1 MTADIDNLCDGKSV
15 GNIRDKPLIGGYKLI
30 DAGKK
35 GTLKTLVDVRF
46 YQVKNGSVVYC
57 IVWISGGEK
66 YGRGVGRAGGYG
78 YDKHSAALA
87 DALSDAGVA
96 IDSDISGRGE
106 GAEQDAIKAIGEA
119 LGYRDTILVDFHP

>member
-35 GTLKTLVDVRF
+35 GTFKTLVDVRF

-57 IVWISGGEK
+57 IVWISGDNK

-78 YDKHSAALA
+78 YDKSSAALGSA
-87 DALSDAGVA
+87 ISDAGITLSQSIDGVGESAEREA
-96 IDSDISGRGE
+96 IL
-106 GAEQDAIKAIGEA
+106 AIGEA
-119 LGYRDTILVDFHP
+119 LGYADTLLVDFYA